1 MRLQT
6 AALFLSIPAL
16 GACSSTP
23 TRSSLSFHDEGPRG
37 HEHDDSTV
45 VNVNVYVG
53 QRMVDEDDWEPVDDQ
68 MVIGVEV
75 DKFDP
80 SESFGWE
87 AAIFYASDDGTN
99 FGGNVDASTTEFAFG
114 LRKTLFTSTRL
125 RPYVGVG
132 LAAIR
137 AEIDD
142 AAGVD
147 EDNTAGVY
155 AHGGVYWDVGQN
167 FHIGVDVRT
176 VFGTDVA
183 LNGNDVDVDYVQGA
197 VFGGLAF

>member
-1 MRLQT
+1 M
-6 AALFLSIPAL
+6 
-16 GACSSTP
+16 
-23 TRSSLSFHDEGPRG
+23 SLHEQGVHADEPN
-37 HEHDDSTV
+37 DDTV

-53 QRMVDEDDWEPVDDQ
+53 QRMVDEDDWEPVEDQ

-75 DKFDP
+75 DQFDRN
-80 SESFGWE
+80 ESFGWE

-114 LRKTLFTSTRL
+114 IRKTLFTSSRF
-125 RPYVGVG
+125 RPYIGVG
-132 LAAIR
+132 LAGIR

-147 EDNTAGVY
+147 QDHTAGVY
-155 AHGGVYWDVGQN
+155 AHGGVYWELGQN
-167 FHIGVDVRT
+167 FHLGVDVRT

-183 LNGNDVDVDYVQGA
+183 LNATDTDVDYVQGA